1 MGEPQPVAAPAE
13 TFVEFRGVS
22 KSYDGRQAAVRD
34 LSCSIGR
41 GEFLTFLGPSG
52 SGKTTAL
59 MMLAGFETPDAG
71 DILLAGRSLSRVP
84 PHRRNMGV
92 VFQNYALFPHMTV
105 EQNVAFP
112 LTVRPVARAGIR
124 ERVAHALARVQLSGL
139 EQRRPAEL
147 SGGQQQRVALARALI
162 FGPNLILMDEPLG
175 ALDKQLRE
183 QLQIEIKQIQ
193 RELGVTVIYVT
204 HDQSE
209 ALALSDRIAVFKS
222 GTIEQIASPHDLYEH
237 PASSFVAQFVGQS
250 NLLSGRL
257 LAVDGTRCAV
267 RTAAGLL
274 VRAQLTGSGS
284 PGDPTTLVV
293 RPERL
298 IIGHAANSL
307 KGRSPSEGVNL
318 MTARIA
324 EQVYQG
330 DHARLRLVLEGG
342 TELMVRSEAL
352 PDASLVRGDLVQ
364 LGWLAEHCKA
374 FADTPSMGKAS
385 RQ

>member
-1 MGEPQPVAAPAE
+1 MGEPQPVAALAGA
-13 TFVEFRGVS
+13 FVEFRGVS
-22 KSYDGRQAAVRD
+22 KSYDGQHPAVRE
-34 LSCSIGR
+34 LSCSIR
-41 GEFLTFLGPSG
+41 KGEFLTFLGPSG

-59 MMLAGFETPDAG
+59 MMLAGFEIPDTG

-112 LTVRPVARAGIR
+112 LSVRPVARAAIQ
-124 ERVAHALARVQLSGL
+124 ERVAHALARVQLSGF
-139 EQRRPAEL
+139 ERRRPTEL
-147 SGGQQQRVALARALI
+147 SGGQQQRVALARALV

-175 ALDKQLRE
+175 ALDRQLRE

-209 ALALSDRIAVFKS
+209 ALALSDRIAIFKS
-222 GTIEQIASPHDLYEH
+222 GTIQQIAAPRDLYEH
-237 PASSFVAQFVGQS
+237 PANSFIAQFVGQS

-257 LAVDGTRCAV
+257 LTVDGDRCAV

-274 VRAQLTGSGS
+274 VRAQLAGSGS
-284 PGDPTTLVV
+284 PGDAVTLVI

-298 IIGHAANSL
+298 VIGHAANSL
-307 KGRSPSEGVNL
+307 KGRPPSEGVNW
-318 MTARIA
+318 MTARIT
-324 EQVYQG
+324 ERVYQG
-330 DHARLRLVLEGG
+330 DHVRIRLVLEGG
-342 TELMVRSEAL
+342 TELMVRSEA
-352 PDASLVRGDLVQ
+352 DNDESLGRGDLVP
-364 LGWLAEHCKA
+364 LGWFAEHCKA
-374 FADTPSMGKAS
+374 FTDTPSVGKALE
-385 RQ
+385 R